1 MKKVFMLLF
10 VALVCAFSVN
20 AATITISSDITT
32 NTTWTNNNVY
42 VLTGGFRYVTNNS
55 TLTIQAGTIVKGS
68 ASSLVI
74 TRGAKIMAVGTPT
87 MPIIFTSNQP
97 AGNRLAG
104 DWGGVL
110 VLGRAPINDPTGS
123 RIAEG
128 GIDPTMG
135 LYGGTDPND
144 NSGVMQYCRIEYA
157 GIAYQPN
164 NETNGLTM
172 GGVGLGTTIDH
183 IQVSHGGD
191 DSFEWF
197 GGNVTAKYLV
207 AYRGLDDDFD
217 TDYGFSGKLQF
228 GVGIRDSSIADISGS
243 NGFESDNDATGST
256 NAPNTNATIS
266 NFTLFGPKR
275 TNTTPVNSNYK
286 RAGHLRRNTKQD
298 IYNTVFTGW
307 VNGLKIENTL
317 TGNNVASG
325 DLQFKNNVLAGIGSL
340 VLDSAGLPA
349 YNYLNWFNSNSNS
362 TLANPTD
369 VMAGNPY
376 NYTAPTF
383 LPSAG
388 SPILT
393 GADFSSANVQ
403 DPFFTQVNYRGAFGA
418 TNWTA
423 CWTEFN
429 PNAQSYTT
437 VPVSYMNVP
446 TISYTGT
453 TTFCNGGTRTLTAS
467 SGYSSYSWSNG
478 ATTQSITVNTT
489 GNYTVT
495 ATNTRGCSLTSTP
508 VVITVTPGPDA
519 VVNASGATTFC
530 TGGSVLLTGTSNA
543 TVGYQWYNN
552 GVAISGGTTPYYT
565 AITSGSYTLKTSKK
579 GCVGT
584 SSPIVVTANT
594 NPTATITGALT
605 VCNGG
610 STTLSAPTG
619 TGLNYQW
626 NQGGSAIPGATAST
640 YNAITGGSYT
650 VEVRNA
656 NGCSATSATAAVVAT
671 TLSVATTVTNN
682 AIICGTSPVTLTAS
696 TVTGVTYEWYRNG
709 QIIVGATGTT
719 LATSTSGAH
728 YAKITKTG
736 CSANSNSISVGT
748 QTLPTVTASATTVC
762 AGVGVVL
769 TSSAGSSY
777 AWYNNAVAVAGA
789 TNPTYATTASGNY
802 SVKVGYCTSNPIT
815 VTVNALP
822 TATITAAGPLAFC
835 AGGNVTLN
843 ANTGANLAYE
853 WKKSTS
859 NIPNATAA
867 SYTANVG
874 GSYSVKV
881 TNTSTGC
888 FKTATAVT
896 VTANAVPT
904 TPTLTY
910 NTTTHVL
917 TSNATTGNQWYNGAS
932 ILSGAT
938 AATYTATVS
947 GCYKTVVTNANGC
960 SAASDSTCITLVTP
974 PSITNGNAANNQ
986 IEASNSLSDFMQLN
1000 IAPNPNNGTFELNIH
1015 NNLLDTEAQL
1025 NILNLMGQVVYS
1037 ENMSLK
1043 AGDSTKTIRLENA
1056 ASGVY
1061 FVRLQA
1067 ENKTFEYKIVINN

>member
-1 MKKVFMLLF
+1 MKKVFMLLL

-32 NTTWTNNNVY
+32 STTWTNNNVY

-55 TLTIQAGTIVKGS
+55 TLTIQAGTIVKGV

-74 TRGAKIMAVGTPT
+74 TRGSKIMAVGTPT

-97 AGNRLAG
+97 AGSRLAA

-110 VLGRAPINDPTGS
+110 ILGRAPINDPAGS

-128 GIDPTMG
+128 GIDPTLG

-172 GGVGLGTTIDH
+172 GGVGAGTTIDH

-197 GGNVTAKYLV
+197 GGNVSAKYLV

-228 GVGIRDSSIADISGS
+228 GVGIRDSAVADVSGS

-266 NFTLFGPKR
+266 NFTLFGPR
-275 TNTTPVNSNYK
+275 RVLTTPVNSNYR
-286 RAGHLRRNTKQD
+286 RAAHLRRNTKQD

-362 TLANPTD
+362 TLANPMD

-383 LPSAG
+383 IPSAG

-403 DPFFTQVNYRGAFGA
+403 DPFFTPVSYKGAFGA
-418 TNWTA
+418 TDWTA

-437 VPVSYMNVP
+437 VPVSYMTAP
-446 TISYTGT
+446 TISFTGT

-467 SGYSSYSWSNG
+467 SGYTSYSWSNG
-478 ATTQSITVNTT
+478 ATTQSITVSTT

-495 ATNTRGCSLTSTP
+495 ATNTRGCALTSDP
-508 VVITVTPGPDA
+508 VVITVTPGPA
-519 VVNASGATTFC
+519 ANVSVSGATTFC
-530 TGGSVLLTGTSNA
+530 TGGAALLAGSSSLGA
-543 TVGYQWYNN
+543 SYQWYNN
-552 GVAISGGTTPYYT
+552 NVIISGATTPYYT
-565 AITSGSYTLKTSKK
+565 ATASGSYSLRTTLK
-579 GCVGT
+579 GCTGNSNT
-584 SSPIVVTANT
+584 TTVTVNA
-594 NPTATITGALT
+594 NPTATIAGTLT

-610 STTLSAPTG
+610 STTLTAPTG
-619 TGLNYQW
+619 TGLTYQW

-640 YNAITGGSYT
+640 YNAMTGGSYT
-650 VEVRNA
+650 VEVYNS
-656 NGCSATSATAAVVAT
+656 NGCSATSVAATVVAT
-671 TLSVATTVTNN
+671 TLSVATTATNSG
-682 AIICGTSPVTLTAS
+682 IICGTSPVTLTAT
-696 TVTGVTYEWYRNG
+696 TVTGATYEWYRNG
-709 QIIVGATGTT
+709 QIIAGATGTT
-719 LATSTSGAH
+719 YAANTSGAH

-736 CSANSNSISVGT
+736 CSAFSNSISVGT
-748 QTLPTVTASATTVC
+748 QTLPTLTASATTVC
-762 AGVGVVL
+762 SGVGVVL
-769 TSSAGSSY
+769 TASSGNSY
-777 AWYNNAVAVAGA
+777 TWYNNGVAISGG
-789 TNPTYATTASGNY
+789 TNQVY
-802 SVKVGYCTSNPIT
+802 S
-815 VTVNALP
+815 
-822 TATITAAGPLAFC
+822 TIT
-835 AGGNVTLN
+835 
-843 ANTGANLAYE
+843 
-853 WKKSTS
+853 S
-859 NIPNATAA
+859 
-867 SYTANVG
+867 

-881 TNTSTGC
+881 NSCTSIPTVVTVNPLPTAAITAAGPVAFCLGNSVLLNATTGTGLAYEWKRSNSVIAGATVAAYTANISGSYTVKVTNSTTGC
-888 FKTATAVT
+888 YKTSSAVT
-896 VTANAVPT
+896 VTANAIPV
-904 TPTLTY
+904 TPTVTY
-910 NTTTHVL
+910 NSTTKTL
-917 TSNATTGNQWYNGAS
+917 TSNATTGNQWYNGATA
-932 ILSGAT
+932 ISGAT
-938 AATYTATVS
+938 ATTYVIPAATS
-947 GCYKTVVTNANGC
+947 GCF
-960 SAASDSTCITLVTP
+960 STLVTNTTGCTAQSDTLCRSVSTP
-974 PSITNGNAANNQ
+974 PTFGYNGNG
-986 IEASNSLSDFMQLN
+986 IETAEGTSFMN
-1000 IAPNPNNGTFELNIH
+1000 VSVVPNPNNGIFELNIQ
-1015 NNLLDTEAQL
+1015 NNLMDTQAQL
-1025 NILNLMGQVVYS
+1025 TIVNLMGQVVYS
-1037 ENMSLK
+1037 ENMGLN
-1043 AGDSTKTIRLENA
+1043 AGESTKAIRLENA